1 MEGLSSLSSLSG
13 MTALIYGGGGVMGGA
28 IARAM
33 AQHGARVVVAGR
45 TKAKV
50 ERVASEICAS
60 GGEAEAVCVDALDE
74 RAVTAL
80 TELVVAR
87 GRLDIVVD
95 ALGVVHAQG
104 VGLAELSLEAFELP
118 IATYTRSLFLI
129 AKAAARPMVAQR
141 SGVILT
147 MSVPGA
153 QLIGAGYLGH
163 GVAYA
168 GIEVMTRLLA
178 AELGGSGVRVAG
190 IRPDATPEA
199 LLGGQGS
206 HATEMLGLA
215 AASVGLTLE
224 QMLAGRAESA
234 TMLKRL
240 PTLAQIAETAV
251 FLASPSAGAITGT
264 VVNLTCGSVSW

>member
-1 MEGLSSLSSLSG
+1 
-13 MTALIYGGGGVMGGA
+13 MGGA

-33 AQHGARVVVAGR
+33 ARDGARIVVAGQ
-45 TKAKV
+45 TLTKV
-50 ERVASEICAS
+50 ERVAADIRAA
-60 GGEAEAVCVDALDE
+60 GGEAEAALVDALDPGE
-74 RAVTAL
+74 VTAL
-80 TELVVAR
+80 TERVVAR
-87 GRLDIVVD
+87 GGRLDIVVD
-95 ALGVVHAQG
+95 ALGVDHAQG
-104 VGLAELSLEAFELP
+104 VGLAELSLADFELP

-129 AKAAARPMVAQR
+129 AKAAARPMAQQR

-168 GIEVMTRLLA
+168 GVEGMTRLLA
-178 AELGGSGVRVAG
+178 AELGGSGVRVVG

-199 LLGGQGS
+199 LLGAQPS
-206 HATEMLGLA
+206 HAQAMLGRA
-215 AASVGLTLE
+215 AASAGLTLE

-234 TMLKRL
+234 TMLGRL

-251 FLASPSAGAITGT
+251 FLASPRAGAITGT